1 MYGPCNAS
9 HRARSSIFARF
20 RSRCYF
26 FFGPLPTVR
35 LTFAPC
41 LSVFPGF
48 GFCASTW
55 FLRALLEGRRM
66 TMPGLQWA
74 WAILTTALRSSIPTT
89 FGTWHLG
96 TLAKPAVTEWFALI
110 VSMQAPMPEQSPD
123 QPVNFEPA
131 AGASVRVTAVPSLKF
146 TGW

>member
-1 MYGPCNAS
+1 MSISLSLPTGEA
-9 HRARSSIFARF
+9 AR
-20 RSRCYF
+20 YF
-26 FFGPLPTVR
+26 FLGPLPTVR

-74 WAILTTALRSSIPTT
+74 WAILTTALPSSIPTT
-89 FGTWHLG
+89 FGTTHLVRG
-96 TLAKPAVTEWFALI
+96 VLVAIEKVCETEGAAL
-110 VSMQAPMPEQSPD
+110 
-123 QPVNFEPA
+123 
-131 AGASVRVTAVPSLKF
+131 
-146 TGW
+146 